1 MRTSH
6 AAEATTTYAVLAVMT
21 VITLL
26 PFVSI
31 VFASLNEPGTLVS
44 GLAVPAHL
52 SLDSFR
58 EAWTTASFGRLLWSS
73 TKICLAVVPISIACA
88 TLAGYALGTMRVPG
102 GTWIFGAFLLGLTLP
117 VELIVIPLYFDLR
130 SVGMSNSAWGV
141 ILAESG
147 LFMPFGIFWMRTHFR
162 SMPRELI
169 EAAQID
175 GAGSLTILRRV
186 LLPVSVP
193 AVSTM
198 AVLFFMWSWNQFL
211 LVLILIQDPS
221 KRTAPAGLGFFVGQ
235 YSSDVP
241 VLAAGT
247 LIVILPILVVYLMFQ
262 RKFISGMLQGA
273 VK

>member
-1 MRTSH
+1 MSGGRRV
-6 AAEATTTYAVLAVMT
+6 EATTTYAILAVMS
-21 VITLL
+21 VVTLL

-31 VFASLNEPGTLVS
+31 VLASLNPPGTLLS
-44 GLAVPAHL
+44 GMAVPTHL
-52 SLDSFR
+52 SLESFR

-73 TKICLAVVPISIACA
+73 TKICLAVVPISVVCA
-88 TLAGYALGTMRVPG
+88 TLAGYALGTLRVPG
-102 GTWIFGAFLLGLTLP
+102 AGWIFGGFLLGLTLP

-130 SVGMSNSAWGV
+130 AVGLTNSAWGV
-141 ILAESG
+141 ILAEAG

-162 SMPRELI
+162 SMPRELV

-175 GAGSLTILRRV
+175 GASSFTVLRRV

-193 AVSTM
+193 ALSTM

-221 KRTAPAGLGFFVGQ
+221 ARTAPAGLGFFVGQ

-247 LIVILPILVVYLMFQ
+247 LVVILPILVVYLVFQ

>member
-1 MRTSH
+1 
-6 AAEATTTYAVLAVMT
+6 
-21 VITLL
+21 
-26 PFVSI
+26 
-31 VFASLNEPGTLVS
+31 
-44 GLAVPAHL
+44 
-52 SLDSFR
+52 
-58 EAWTTASFGRLLWSS
+58 
-73 TKICLAVVPISIACA
+73 
-88 TLAGYALGTMRVPG
+88 
-102 GTWIFGAFLLGLTLP
+102 
-117 VELIVIPLYFDLR
+117 
-130 SVGMSNSAWGV
+130 MSNSAWGV